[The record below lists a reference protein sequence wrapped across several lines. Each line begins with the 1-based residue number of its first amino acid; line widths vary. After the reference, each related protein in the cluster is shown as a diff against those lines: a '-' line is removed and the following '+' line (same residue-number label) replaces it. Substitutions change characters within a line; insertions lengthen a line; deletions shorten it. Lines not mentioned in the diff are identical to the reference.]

1 MNGEKPKC
9 ICRKN
14 KIKWQAKK
22 HRTTRKVFAGTLP
35 VVQLFMT
42 KCVVDIHDVPSKEHD
57 DP

>member
-1 MNGEKPKC
+1 MGKNINVYVEK
-9 ICRKN
+9 I

-22 HRTTRKVFAGTLP
+22 HRTTIKICACTLP